1 MAAISPTPKLQFFDA
16 NGNPLAGGKLYTY
29 AAGTTT
35 PLATFTDESGLTSNA
50 NPIILDSRGEAS
62 VWLGTAAYKFRLTNA
77 ANVDVWTVD
86 DITTVTLA
94 QFAASTGSSLIGFQQ
109 AGALAQP
116 MTVQAALRHSYT
128 FEQFGA
134 VGDNSNDDT
143 AEMQAAI
150 DEVSAIGGGTLLG
163 KPGAEYKISSALVLK
178 TGVQIDLCGATIW
191 QHTNNTQ
198 IVTAPTNALIVYWG
212 LRNGYLRYV
221 TPQDG
226 TSTVNVTVT
235 GTLNVGDKFVGL
247 SSGAW
252 GKVVSV
258 VGNVL
263 TYLAGNGVLD
273 SAGEAIS
280 VNGQQ
285 QGTTNSAPV
294 TTKGGLGLRLANGA
308 FSYLF
313 IVDNIQ
319 ILDAYDGIT
328 CPATTGSFA
337 FVGQISNYTA
347 SVARWAINYDCDS
360 NVGANTNVI
369 LQNCWHVH
377 SQVPSA
383 PFSSG
388 FRFNACAMFRWDSV
402 LADKIEDQFLFIQ
415 TSSGKIGTISLEASN
430 LSAVASLE
438 AAAVQLSDSSVSIE
452 TIKYVGNTFR
462 SLNTISVTITGT
474 IAPNNIIVDGTT
486 GASGKVVSVSGSRVT
501 FTQNTL
507 DANFANGN
515 NVLVGGVVQ
524 GTVAAVPGSS
534 GNLWILRASSA
545 TTNNQNSATI
555 ENFVTSGNVYEGKDI
570 YDVAPTANNVSPAS
584 GPFLIYNTQ
593 ATLDRTSVGIT
604 LTGTIAVGNTITG
617 ATSGASGVVTAT
629 GTFRFLYQPNNFNA
643 WVVGENVQVG
653 GVTQGTVLSTPA
665 IPGNLADFAT
675 PPSVK
680 TWNGVYRDLNASAE
694 FARIRGN
701 MSESVRA
708 RRLLFENSVPNSSSS
723 LGVIPSG
730 TGTSANFGVAN
741 ANDPDNAAV
750 AVFEVGASTAGI
762 NSAKTGT
769 GTTLPLRFSIN
780 GNTTLE
786 ITTDRNVTAGI
797 GTLATNATN
806 GFFYVPNCAGAP
818 TGTPTAI
825 SGFIPIVVDS
835 TNHKLYFYSG
845 GSWRDAGP

>member
-35 PLATFTDESGLTSNA
+35 PLATYTDAGGLTPNA
-50 NPIILDSRGEAS
+50 NPVILDSRGEAS
-62 VWLGTAAYKFRLTNA
+62 VWLGTSAYKFRLTTA
-77 ANVDVWTVD
+77 TNVDVWTVD

-94 QFAASTGSSLIGFQQ
+94 QFAAANGSSLIGFQQ

-116 MTVQAALRHSYT
+116 MTVQDALRHSYT

-163 KPGAEYKISSALVLK
+163 KPGAEYKISSALTLK

-198 IVTAPTNALIVYWG
+198 IVTAPTGALIVYWG

-226 TSTVNVTVT
+226 TSTVSVTVT

-247 SSGAW
+247 TSGGW
-252 GKVVSV
+252 GRVVSV
-258 VGNVL
+258 SGGLL
-263 TYLAGNGVLD
+263 TYLAGNGALVN
-273 SAGEAIS
+273 GESLS
-280 VNGQQ
+280 VNSQTQ
-285 QGTTNSAPV
+285 ATTTSGP
-294 TTKGGLGLRLANGA
+294 TTSKCGIGLRLANGA

-507 DANFANGN
+507 DVDFGNGN

-524 GTVAAVPGSS
+524 GTVAAVPSSS

-593 ATLDRTSVGIT
+593 ATLDRTTVGIT

-617 ATSGASGVVTAT
+617 ATSGASGVVTAV
-629 GTFRFLYQPNNFNA
+629 GTFRFLYKPNNFNA
-643 WVVGENVQVG
+643 WIIGENVQVA

-680 TWNGVYRDLNASAE
+680 TWNGVYRDLVASAE

-701 MSESVRA
+701 MSETVRA

-730 TGTSANFGVAN
+730 TGTSANFAVAN
-741 ANDPDNAAV
+741 ANDPDNAAI
-750 AVFEVGASTAGI
+750 AVFEVGAATAGI
-762 NSAKTGT
+762 NSTKLGT

-786 ITTDRNVTAGI
+786 ITTARNVTAGI
-797 GTLATNATN
+797 GTLATTATN